1 MGFELPPDFPMIS
14 TDQPRSGAQSGAP
27 RAPGDNLADPEPLSP
42 AFPEPD
48 PDPLLTRFL
57 NAWNR
62 LGDADRLRLVDEAER
77 LADVRCDAL
86 AARPRRKE

>member
-1 MGFELPPDFPMIS
+1 MADMADTGTLSPTP
-14 TDQPRSGAQSGAP
+14 
-27 RAPGDNLADPEPLSP
+27 ADPAAEPV
-42 AFPEPD
+42 A
-48 PDPLLTRFL
+48 DPLLTRFL

-62 LGDADRLRLVDEAER
+62 LGDADRLRLVDEAKR